1 MESEQAR
8 PFIEQGEERGHIEPV
23 ELEAF
28 AVEHDLG
35 EEDVEALTRELEA
48 IGLEIR
54 EAAAEEAAQAKE
66 QKPKQPD
73 PDAVVG
79 SADSL
84 QLFLADVGRH
94 KL

>member
-1 MESEQAR
+1 MTQHQLQELLESEQAR

-66 QKPKQPD
+66 QGAATAAGD
-73 PDAVVG
+73 EVG
-79 SADSL
+79 YAPGDT
-84 QLFLADVGRH
+84 
-94 KL
+94 